1 MANFKPEIK
10 TKEGVIA
17 YYNMCNK
24 PCYQVIV
31 GSSQNGD
38 VVCDWF
44 DEANSSG
51 GEEQLEKF
59 LEFVQQNESNTN
71 VYTFLSVDTHSEKNK
86 NGAQVK
92 IVQGKAIRFQL
103 NNSGLVRYDKGDVSP
118 VPGTSTHII
127 EKNYP
132 TNSEFLIFLKETIVK
147 LEEENKALREEL
159 EFLRNQQDEEDE
171 EDEEPEQLT
180 GKDRLMNTIAGIA
193 ENEGFQMALIGLAG
207 NLIDRFLPP
216 KKVEDNASN

>member
-1 MANFKPEIK
+1 MANFKPEIN

-31 GSSQNGD
+31 GSSQSGD

-44 DEANSSG
+44 DEHNSSG

-59 LEFVQQNESNTN
+59 LEFVEENKSNTN

-86 NGAQVK
+86 NGAAIKV
-92 IVQGKAIRFQL
+92 VQGKAIRFQL
-103 NNSGLVRYDKGDVSP
+103 NNSGLTRYEKNDMP
-118 VPGTSTHII
+118 ITPITHTI
-127 EKNYP
+127 EKSIAVPN
-132 TNSEFLIFLKETIVK
+132 NSEFLIFLKERISY
-147 LEEENKALREEL
+147 LENENNLLRNEI
-159 EFLRNQQDEEDE
+159 EFLKQQQEDE
-171 EDEEPEQLT
+171 EEDDEDPAPIT

-193 ENEGFQMALIGLAG
+193 ENEAFQMALIGIAG
-207 NLIDRFLPP
+207 NLMDRFMPV
-216 KKVEDNASN
+216 KKIEENTTI